1 MQGGGWPRP
10 HTAAAVHGN
19 SAMPS
24 LQTGGEILSRI
35 LDIKETRNPSKEHAQ
50 TFENKQF
57 LERNI
62 VGQIIGF

>member
-1 MQGGGWPRP
+1 
-10 HTAAAVHGN
+10 
-19 SAMPS
+19 MPS
-24 LQTGGEILSRI
+24 LLTGGREILSRI